1 MGEREAPRGSPDEGG
16 IEARIVRAK
25 PGIFSLRNIII
36 LTAGVVLSS
45 LLAIFVVE
53 GILAPSL
60 ERRRLNQQLPAA
72 PAEKRTEAGLE
83 ELVFFQIEPLI
94 VNPAGSNGERYLK
107 ASVTLE
113 MDDVGVRQEIDKR
126 LPQIKN
132 QINNVLSS
140 KTIEQIQTNEDRKN
154 LQREILEKVNG
165 MLIKGRVSNVYFEEF
180 VYQ

>member
-1 MGEREAPRGSPDEGG
+1 MGEREAPTSSPDEREM
-16 IEARIVRAK
+16 EARIVRAK
-25 PGIFSLRNIII
+25 PGILSLRNIII

-53 GILAPSL
+53 GVLAPSI
-60 ERRRLNQQLPAA
+60 ERRRLSQQLPGA
-72 PAEKRTEAGLE
+72 PAEKRTASELD

-94 VNPAGSNGERYLK
+94 VNPAGSDGERYLK

-113 MDDVGVRQEIDKR
+113 MGDLAVQQEIDKR

-132 QINNVLSS
+132 QINNILSS
-140 KTIEQIQTNEDRKN
+140 KTIAQIQTNEDRKN